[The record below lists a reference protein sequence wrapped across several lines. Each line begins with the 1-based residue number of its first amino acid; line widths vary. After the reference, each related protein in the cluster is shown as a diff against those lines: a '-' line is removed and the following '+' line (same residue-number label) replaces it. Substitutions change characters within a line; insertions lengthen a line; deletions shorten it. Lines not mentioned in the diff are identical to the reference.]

1 MCNYVSISNRSIKGD
16 LEHIQKGDLEEQK
29 CGLLRWLR
37 GKALVTKPED
47 VSSILRTHMMEG
59 KKQFYALSSDSTH
72 VLWHVCAPLNTYTS
86 NSQVNAKNN
95 NKNRS
100 KTDKNLLGGGLWFSF
115 IPKQEWLFLF
125 SWDGVF
131 PRLLSNSRP
140 RWSSWLNLLSSLRLE
155 INSPLPQRIT
165 LCGGRVLKWSRVQ
178 GFAHTAPAL
187 CPQPCES
194 YFVK

>member
-115 IPKQEWLFLF
+115 PSKNDFSFSLEMESFLDCF
-125 SWDGVF
+125 QTLGPDGPPGSISQVASDW
-131 PRLLSNSRP
+131 R
-140 RWSSWLNLLSSLRLE
+140 
-155 INSPLPQRIT
+155 
-165 LCGGRVLKWSRVQ
+165 
-178 GFAHTAPAL
+178 
-187 CPQPCES
+187 
-194 YFVK
+194 